1 MNYQNFFS
9 MRLFFIRKIKI
20 INIILLIILA
30 IIPCV
35 ISISGCRSD
44 LNSIEESVNLEKS
57 SKDSIDSQQ
66 SINNSEQIINPAVKK
81 PSGEITGAANSYDK
95 KNDTKSNDSRVFNES
110 ICSNDIIDLNKDTPD
125 THDYINQS
133 TDEVLFSFSV
143 CGDNRPAD
151 DYLAQPEVFFK
162 LLELIKNQDISFHMT
177 AGDIINGQT
186 SSEDIIKR
194 QFSDYLDAI
203 KILPVINFISPGNH
217 DAAND
222 TTRKYFL
229 EMINHKAF
237 HEAANNKIQIFT
249 TGDSSNIISFN
260 SILESEG
267 STNNFYYYFE
277 FKGIFFIVLNAF
289 ENGYWGAVKEGQL
302 EWLKNVLKKL
312 ESEEVFIFIHTPVY
326 SVLNPDTITDGTK
339 HVAFSSKKNLNY
351 VRELLR
357 KYKVDGVFSG
367 HEHMYNKQFHDGTTF
382 IITALSGEYP
392 FVPAE
397 EGGFQHFCK
406 IDIKHDSWVLSV
418 IDSENKLNYQEEIK
432 YN

>member
-30 IIPCV
+30 V
-35 ISISGCRSD
+35 ILCILSVSGCRNN
-44 LNSIEESVNLEKS
+44 LNCIVEAANLEKS
-57 SKDSIDSQQ
+57 SKDSIDYQQ
-66 SINNSEQIINPAVKK
+66 SINNSEQIINQAAKK
-81 PSGEITGAANSYDK
+81 PSGEITADDNSYDK
-95 KNDTKSNDSRVFNES
+95 KNDTKFNDSKGINKS
-110 ICSNDIIDLNKDTPD
+110 ICSNDIIDFNKDDPNTYN
-125 THDYINQS
+125 HINKS

-151 DYLAQPEVFFK
+151 DYLTQPEVFLK

-203 KILPVINFISPGNH
+203 KILPVINFVSPGNH
-217 DAAND
+217 DVAND

-237 HEAANNKIQIFT
+237 QEAANNKIQIFT
-249 TGDSSNIISFN
+249 AGESSNIISLN

-267 STNNFYYYFE
+267 STNNSYYYFE

-289 ENGYWGAVKEGQL
+289 ENGYWGAVKAGQL
-302 EWLKNVLKKL
+302 EWLENVLKNL

-339 HVAFSSKKNLNY
+339 HIAFSSKENLNY
-351 VRELLR
+351 VRELFK

-367 HEHMYNKQFHDGTTF
+367 HEHVYNKQFHDGTTF

-392 FVPAE
+392 FLPVE

-406 IDIKHDSWVLSV
+406 VDIKHNSWVLSI
-418 IDSENKLNYQEEIK
+418 IDSDGKLNYQEEIK